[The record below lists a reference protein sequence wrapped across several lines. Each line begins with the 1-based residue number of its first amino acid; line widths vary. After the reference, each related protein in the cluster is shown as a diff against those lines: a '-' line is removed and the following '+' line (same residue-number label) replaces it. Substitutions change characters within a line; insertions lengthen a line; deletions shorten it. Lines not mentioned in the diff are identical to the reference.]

1 MFRNSFLRCGGNP
14 DQSPIAS
21 PLLAPNALLNWL
33 PQIRMF
39 ACEIDNLRDHAVLF
53 CDRML
58 QADTESTLKRVKLFY
73 LKEYIHGFCSLASA
87 GIEDY
92 MKGT

>member
-1 MFRNSFLRCGGNP
+1 
-14 DQSPIAS
+14 
-21 PLLAPNALLNWL
+21 
-33 PQIRMF
+33 MF

-58 QADTESTLKRVKLFY
+58 EADTESTLKRVKLFY

-87 GIEDY
+87 GIDDY
-92 MKGT
+92 MKGTKLTCEMFKEMFDGNK